1 MKFKET
7 EPTLYIYA
15 PNRTT
20 LYGAIPCP
28 THLNINYRFNT
39 FSEMSFEIKKYYY
52 DDKQEKWVKNS
63 LYEQVKKNNL
73 VKISNDNPVYQYKV
87 GLLYEDSEYDINRDS
102 SGNPDYSNQPFKVKT
117 MSTPA
122 SSGLFYNPV
131 INHCMLQPE
140 TELFDVGAVNGYGWK
155 WYGIIKAE
163 FDDNGD
169 ISPQLSGYYKESG
182 DIANIMNESFF
193 PVEVGDIIVMG
204 CQWNS
209 SLQLQKGYNH
219 YQYAFCPFFYSESN
233 HNSCVH
239 IGQKSNLSN
248 DVNNYT
254 YQPVGRNRIK
264 SGDLGS
270 YSYTVNGVTKTK
282 YRQNGYVRFKGR
294 DLADHSGGL
303 WFAPAADR
311 LKILSGERRCS
322 QIQVQSTQTVQHG
335 IPWWV
340 IANIEEDKDGINPI
354 KKVTVYSYEYTLSN
368 RSFSVDENTLPL
380 YIPDNIPKLVSSDDF
395 PIDRWSEKHP
405 LDSDATEEE
414 KTIHTYCGAQR
425 MQRGLMNQ
433 ILDNLSGW
441 KVRYVSSGVCTR
453 YRQIDEVDNANIYTY
468 LMNTVQSKYQC
479 YIVFDTEN
487 LYINIISQT
496 DMINNMS
503 KSNIKLSWRNA
514 LKGITIKDID
524 NNFATALKVHSEEDT
539 YGLGLVNPNG
549 TNIIYNFDSILDE
562 LDYVADS
569 NHTNNGSPYTL
580 KQLVELYQSS
590 LSTNL
595 SSYRSLAQTLIS
607 ENMRLVEYK
616 TNVSEKLTE
625 YHKLVDENNITVKLK
640 YTSNNGGLPEIPP
653 YYEQFNSGGSWYWGL
668 NGSTDPAFGHDDGGY
683 WVKNWVTTRQMHASI
698 QKTAGN
704 YWDAYNAYVNCQK
717 NIERCIYQMKQYAL
731 KFSLNINTL
740 KEHFATNNNNGVP
753 TVNYIPIFT
762 PTEAIELYKYIYEAD
777 WTNNNVV
784 FNEKYSASDIYD
796 TLVDLYNSAKTE
808 MDNIYSKPTYDC
820 ESDIVNIT
828 RIPEMK
834 DQSERLFLGSSLYIY
849 DDTKWIEPILLELKL
864 DYDNY
869 NYSPMV
875 FTTDYNRKPK
885 EMRFYE
891 LFSTIQQTSVET
903 PTFTFDN

>member
-1 MKFKET
+1 MK
-7 EPTLYIYA
+7 
-15 PNRTT
+15 
-20 LYGAIPCP
+20 
-28 THLNINYRFNT
+28 
-39 FSEMSFEIKKYYY
+39 
-52 DDKQEKWVKNS
+52 
-63 LYEQVKKNNL
+63 
-73 VKISNDNPVYQYKV
+73 
-87 GLLYEDSEYDINRDS
+87 
-102 SGNPDYSNQPFKVKT
+102 
-117 MSTPA
+117 
-122 SSGLFYNPV
+122 
-131 INHCMLQPE
+131 
-140 TELFDVGAVNGYGWK
+140 NG
-155 WYGIIKAE
+155 
-163 FDDNGD
+163 
-169 ISPQLSGYYKESG
+169 
-182 DIANIMNESFF
+182 
-193 PVEVGDIIVMG
+193 
-204 CQWNS
+204 
-209 SLQLQKGYNH
+209 
-219 YQYAFCPFFYSESN
+219 
-233 HNSCVH
+233 H
-239 IGQKSNLSN
+239 IGKY
-248 DVNNYT
+248 DY
-254 YQPVGRNRIK
+254 I
-264 SGDLGS
+264 
-270 YSYTVNGVTKTK
+270 VNGVTKTK
-282 YRQNGYVRFKGR
+282 YRQSGFVRFKGQ
-294 DLADHSGGL
+294 DLADHSGGV
-303 WFAPAADR
+303 WFTPGANR
-311 LKILSGERRCS
+311 IKILSGERRCS
-322 QIQVQSTQTVQHG
+322 YISRKTPETVSHG

-340 IANIEEDKDGINPI
+340 IVNIEEDKDGINPT

-380 YIPDNIPKLVSSDDF
+380 YIPDNIPKLVTSYEF

-405 LDSDATEEE
+405 DDPNATTSE
-414 KTIHTYCGAQR
+414 KKIYTYCGAQR

-453 YRQIDEVDNANIYTY
+453 YRQIEDVDNANIYTY

-479 YIVFDTEN
+479 YIVFDTEK
-487 LYINIISQT
+487 LYINILSQS
-496 DMINNMS
+496 DILSNIS

-514 LKGITIKDID
+514 LKSMTIKDID

-549 TNIIYNFDSILDE
+549 TNVIYNFDSIKDE

-595 SSYRSLAQTLIS
+595 SNYRSLAQTLIS

-616 TNVSEKLTE
+616 TNVSEKLIE

-640 YTSNNGGLPEIPP
+640 YTNGNGGFPEIPP
-653 YYEQFNSGGSWYWGL
+653 YSDQFNSGGSWYWGE
-668 NGSTDPAFGHDDGGY
+668 NSSTDPAPVHDDGGY
-683 WVKNWVTTRQMHASI
+683 WVKNWVTTRQMHGAI
-698 QKTAGN
+698 QKTASN
-704 YWDAYNAYVNCQK
+704 YWDAYNAYVDCQK

-762 PTEAIELYKYIYEAD
+762 PIEAIELYKYIYEAD

-796 TLVDLYNSAKTE
+796 TLVDLYNSAKSE
-808 MDNIYSKPTYDC
+808 MDSIYYKPTYDC
-820 ESDIVNIT
+820 ESDVANVT

-834 DQSERLFLGSSLYIY
+834 KQSDTLFLGSSLYIY
-849 DDTKWIEPILLELKL
+849 DDTKWIQPILLELKL
-864 DYDNY
+864 DYDNF
-869 NYSPMV
+869 NSSPMV

-903 PTFTFDN
+903 PTFTFDS

>member
-1 MKFKET
+1 MKFKEA

-28 THLNINYRFNT
+28 SHLSINYRFNT

-52 DDKQEKWVKNS
+52 NDKKEKWVENP
-63 LYEQVKKNNL
+63 LYDKVKKNNL
-73 VKISNDNPVYQYKV
+73 VKIPNDNPVFKYSA
-87 GLLYEDSEYDINRDS
+87 GLLYEDNEYDINRFDN
-102 SGNPDYSNQPFKVKT
+102 GLPDYSNQPYKVRT
-117 MSTPA
+117 MGNTVDSFFYTPI
-122 SSGLFYNPV
+122 
-131 INHCMLQPE
+131 INHCHLQSE
-140 TELFDVGAVNGYGWK
+140 TELFDVGAASGYGWR
-155 WYGIIKAE
+155 WYGSIKSE
-163 FDDNGD
+163 TDDNGD
-169 ISPQLSGYYKESG
+169 VSPPLSGYSIDLS
-182 DIANIMNESFF
+182 DIDRIMNESFF
-193 PVEVGDIIVMG
+193 PVQVGDIISMG
-204 CQWNS
+204 CQVNANGYFI
-209 SLQLQKGYNH
+209 KGANR
-219 YQYAFCPFFYSESN
+219 YQYAFCPFFYSEAN
-233 HNSCVH
+233 HNSCVQV
-239 IGQKSNLSN
+239 GQKSDLAN
-248 DVNNYT
+248 DATDYT
-254 YQPVGRNRIK
+254 YLPIGRNIVK
-264 SGDLGS
+264 NGHLGK
-270 YSYTVNGVTKTK
+270 YTYVVDNVTKTK
-282 YRQNGYVRFKGR
+282 YRQSGYVRFKGQ
-294 DLADHSGGL
+294 DLADHSDG
-303 WFAPAADR
+303 WWYTPDYNR

-322 QIQVQSTQTVQHG
+322 NIYTKTPETVSHG

-340 IANIEEDKDGINPI
+340 IVNIEEDKDGINPT

-380 YIPDNIPKLVSSDDF
+380 YIPDNIPKLVTSHEF

-405 LDSDATEEE
+405 DDPNATTSERA
-414 KTIHTYCGAQR
+414 IRTYCGAQR

-453 YRQIDEVDNANIYTY
+453 YRQIEDVDNANIYTY

-487 LYINIISQT
+487 LYINILSQS
-496 DMINNMS
+496 DMIDIIS

-514 LKGITIKDID
+514 LKSMTIKDID

-549 TNIIYNFDSILDE
+549 TNVIYNFDNIKDE

-595 SSYRSLAQTLIS
+595 TNYRNLAQTLIS

-616 TNVSEKLTE
+616 TNVSEKLSE

-640 YTSNNGGLPEIPP
+640 YTNGNGGFPEIPP
-653 YYEQFNSGGSWYWGL
+653 YSDQFNSGGSWYWGK
-668 NGSTDPAFGHDDGGY
+668 NGSSDPAPVHDDGGY
-683 WVKNWVTTRQMHASI
+683 WVKNWVTTRQMHGAI
-698 QKTAGN
+698 QKTASN

-784 FNEKYSASDIYD
+784 FNEKYSASDIYI
-796 TLVDLYNSAKTE
+796 TLIDLYNSAKSE
-808 MDNIYSKPTYDC
+808 MDSIYCKPTYDC
-820 ESDIVNIT
+820 ESDVANIT

-834 DQSERLFLGSSLYIY
+834 KQSDTLFLGSSLYIY
-849 DDTKWIEPILLELKL
+849 DDTKWIQPILLELKL
-864 DYDNY
+864 DYDNF

-903 PTFTFDN
+903 PTYTFDN